1 MVFVWIA
8 LIMASEDL
16 EHRIGVKRCCAFE
29 DRFEIAGSSGF
40 DFENLGIRHAIS
52 FAIVNIIDPMCD
64 VICNFKQDGSS
75 IVDGLH
81 GTPGVTSDFA
91 LLRLR
96 RQLSRAEFAFVL
108 LGRTGRCRHITGSN
122 AARHRESQIEAF
134 ERVIEQS

>member
-1 MVFVWIA
+1 MVLIWIA

-16 EHRIGVKRCCAFE
+16 EHRIVLKRCCAFE
-29 DRFEIAGSSGF
+29 DRFEIAGGFGF
-40 DFENLGIRHAIS
+40 DRKNVGVHAIS

-64 VICNFKQDGSS
+64 VIYNFKQDGSS

-96 RQLSRAEFAFVL
+96 RQLRGTELALAF
-108 LGRTGRCRHITGSN
+108 LGRTGRC
-122 AARHRESQIEAF
+122 
-134 ERVIEQS
+134 